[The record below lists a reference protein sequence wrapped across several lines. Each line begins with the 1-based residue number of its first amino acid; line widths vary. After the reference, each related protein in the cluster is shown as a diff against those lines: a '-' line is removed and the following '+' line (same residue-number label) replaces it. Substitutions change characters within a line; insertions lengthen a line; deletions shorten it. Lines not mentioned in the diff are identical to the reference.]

1 MKISKEKC
9 NGVIRHRRTENTY
22 TMMFKRRKKRGKQD
36 GKIQMIDNKT
46 VPAQKTQ
53 ERATRVNS
61 GAPNG

>member
-1 MKISKEKC
+1 
-9 NGVIRHRRTENTY
+9 
-22 TMMFKRRKKRGKQD
+22 MMFKRRKKRGKQD